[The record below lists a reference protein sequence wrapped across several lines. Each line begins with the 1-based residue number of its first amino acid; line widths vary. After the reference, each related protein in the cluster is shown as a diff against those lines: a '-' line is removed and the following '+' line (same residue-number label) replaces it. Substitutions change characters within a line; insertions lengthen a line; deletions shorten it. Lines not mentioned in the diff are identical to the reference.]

1 MGQHA
6 FDVDTGNFQQIVID
20 GSHHVPVLVDFWAEW
35 CGPCRVL
42 KPMLEKLAEEYQ
54 GKFILAKVDSDKN
67 QALAAQYKVRG
78 IPSVKAFIGGEV
90 VDEFSGAIPES
101 GVREFLDRLIPSPTD
116 ELRIAAGRARDQG
129 DLARALQ
136 LLGEASKLDARD
148 EEVRLDAID
157 VLVALEQLEE
167 ARGLADSLSPTIR
180 MEDRAQAVLA
190 RLSFAEGGRQGGS
203 ETELRERLE
212 QQPDDLETRMQLA
225 NLLVAGGRYQ
235 EGLAELLA
243 LVIRDRTWNEAA
255 ARKAMLAVF
264 NLLGGQNPLV
274 AEYRRKLASA
284 LN

>member
-6 FDVDTGNFQQIVID
+6 FDVDTGTFQQVVIE
-20 GSHHVPVLVDFWAEW
+20 GSHHVPVVVDFWAEW

-42 KPMLEKLAEEYQ
+42 KPLLEKLAEEYQ

-167 ARGLADSLSPTIR
+167 ARALADSLSPTLR
-180 MEDRAQAVLA
+180 MEDRAQGVLA
-190 RLSFAEGGRQGGS
+190 RLSFAEGSRQGGS

-212 QQPDDLETRMQLA
+212 RQPEDQETRMQLA

-243 LVIRDRTWNEAA
+243 LVIQDRAWNEAA